1 MTQPVPTLNAKQA
14 AATLQFLS
22 RTQMQGAEMPAYV
35 DIFNVLSAIVS
46 AEGAP
51 AQDAEQAPA
60 DAAEA

>member
-1 MTQPVPTLNAKQA
+1 MTQTVPTLNAKQA

-46 AEGAP
+46 AENTQEAMAGAT
-51 AQDAEQAPA
+51 QESAE
-60 DAAEA
+60 

>member
-1 MTQPVPTLNAKQA
+1 MTQSIPKLNAKQA

-46 AEGAP
+46 AEGA
-51 AQDAEQAPA
+51 EAPVPGTPQE
-60 DAAEA
+60 AAE